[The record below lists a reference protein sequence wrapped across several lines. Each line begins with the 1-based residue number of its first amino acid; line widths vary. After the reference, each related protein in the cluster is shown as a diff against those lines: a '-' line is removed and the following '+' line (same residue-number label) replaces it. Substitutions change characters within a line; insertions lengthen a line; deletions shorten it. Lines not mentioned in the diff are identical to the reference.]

1 MSRLTVCKSLMRL
14 TCQSLLLLLLST
26 PAITLAETG
35 EAAIQ
40 RAYPVPEHG
49 EIILNVPASWE
60 VTYFSPGETKPPV
73 ITFYKKDK
81 NHGELFQ
88 LNISTLWD
96 DGFERDIT
104 KPEQIRSLVE
114 ETGINILEYSKE
126 EELKLMPFK
135 GTQGEGYYFV
145 LSDKAARPGE
155 YEYIMQGALSVG
167 EILIVF
173 SLFTREPDSTYQ
185 SEMLKMLRNAL
196 HKLQRHV

>member
-1 MSRLTVCKSLMRL
+1 MTHCKSLMRL
-14 TCQSLLLLLLST
+14 TCRSFLLLLLSI
-26 PAITLAETG
+26 PAITLAEPE

-40 RAYPVPEHG
+40 RAYPVPDHG

-81 NHGELFQ
+81 NQDELFQ

-104 KPEQIRSLVE
+104 SPEQIRALVE
-114 ETGINILEYSKE
+114 ETGMNILEYSKE
-126 EELKLMPFK
+126 EELKLIPLN
-135 GTQGEGYYFV
+135 GTRGEGYYFV
-145 LSDKAARPGE
+145 LSDKAPGPGE
-155 YEYIMQGALSVG
+155 YEYLMQGALSVG
-167 EILIVF
+167 EILVVF
-173 SLFTREPDSTYQ
+173 SLFTQEPDSPYQ
-185 SEMLKMLRNAL
+185 DKTLKMLLDAL